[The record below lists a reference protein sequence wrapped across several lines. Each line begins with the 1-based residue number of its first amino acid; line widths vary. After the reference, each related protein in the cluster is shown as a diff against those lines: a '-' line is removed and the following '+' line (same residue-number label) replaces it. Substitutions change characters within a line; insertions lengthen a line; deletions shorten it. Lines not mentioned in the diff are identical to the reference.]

1 MRFLSS
7 ELILL
12 TLSAGMSWYFI
23 AFFVAVGHALRAPI
37 APALPGYPKSRLL
50 GVLPSFRR
58 DAAGCLAAH
67 ASYCRREGLDA
78 VALNMGLLGT
88 FTLVV
93 GAEQVAS
100 VFEDRES
107 VMFKSA
113 IDRRGVGLLTGI
125 GVLLADG
132 KEHTRKRRL
141 VLPSFDARRLTAYVE
156 TMSDI
161 SKQVA
166 DELLGAA
173 DAAPPGGAATF
184 EASNTM
190 SSAALRIVGLCL
202 FSSDPAGGS
211 DAATKDFGSA
221 LEECLEHTAWISRSA
236 LPPPK
241 WLPTRRNRRFW
252 RNLRV
257 LDSFVYGLIEER
269 RSALSAEGGARGG
282 DGQRGDLLDMLL
294 SAQVV
299 DEEAE
304 RAERDEAAAT
314 TTGLSTTEVRD
325 EAMTLLLAG
334 HETSALALTWCLHF
348 LSSDEMAGWRDEIAE
363 EGRALLRHGATPAR
377 LEEQMPRTRAAL
389 CEALRLRPPAWA
401 FDREVQRAVELP
413 GGLELRKRE
422 ILLLSPFVQHQ
433 DPRVFAEPHR
443 FDPSRFMS
451 EAGELAEPWDG
462 GYDRF
467 EYIPFGQGRR
477 RCIGYR
483 FARWE
488 MLVILATLL
497 ARVEVTRPSD
507 YSAPPMEG
515 SVTLRPA
522 TEFELVVSRRASA

>member
-1 MRFLSS
+1 
-7 ELILL
+7 
-12 TLSAGMSWYFI
+12 MSWYFI

-241 WLPTRRNRRFW
+241 WLPRTHTGSPPPT
-252 RNLRV
+252 V
-257 LDSFVYGLIEER
+257 
-269 RSALSAEGGARGG
+269 
-282 DGQRGDLLDMLL
+282 
-294 SAQVV
+294 
-299 DEEAE
+299 
-304 RAERDEAAAT
+304 T
-314 TTGLSTTEVRD
+314 TPGCTPSTTLPSRNS
-325 EAMTLLLAG
+325 T
-334 HETSALALTWCLHF
+334 
-348 LSSDEMAGWRDEIAE
+348 IAS
-363 EGRALLRHGATPAR
+363 
-377 LEEQMPRTRAAL
+377 
-389 CEALRLRPPAWA
+389 
-401 FDREVQRAVELP
+401 
-413 GGLELRKRE
+413 ELRASTPSVSTAT
-422 ILLLSPFVQHQ
+422 LTNPTST
-433 DPRVFAEPHR
+433 PRPR
-443 FDPSRFMS
+443 GPPSRR
-451 EAGELAEPWDG
+451 GPW
-462 GYDRF
+462 RC
-467 EYIPFGQGRR
+467 RR
-477 RCIGYR
+477 RR
-483 FARWE
+483 R
-488 MLVILATLL
+488 
-497 ARVEVTRPSD
+497 
-507 YSAPPMEG
+507 
-515 SVTLRPA
+515 
-522 TEFELVVSRRASA
+522 SRRAPT